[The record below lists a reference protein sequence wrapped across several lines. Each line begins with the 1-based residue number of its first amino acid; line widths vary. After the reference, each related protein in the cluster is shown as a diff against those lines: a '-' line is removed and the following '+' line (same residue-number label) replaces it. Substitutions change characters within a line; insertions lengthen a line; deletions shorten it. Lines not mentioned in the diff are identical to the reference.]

1 MDARTIVHVPG
12 PTSGASLVTH
22 CTSGPEFQL
31 PRTVTPLSGLCR
43 QSCTVIR
50 TVADHVSTPLTA
62 TPSRFPTCMFGALTV
77 IAIARALLLEL
88 ASGSFCVAVRMCP
101 LIAAP
106 AVFQLMVRAALAPA
120 ARPGMGCVPTTAL
133 PG

>member
-1 MDARTIVHVPG
+1 
-12 PTSGASLVTH
+12 
-22 CTSGPEFQL
+22 
-31 PRTVTPLSGLCR
+31 
-43 QSCTVIR
+43 
-50 TVADHVSTPLTA
+50 
-62 TPSRFPTCMFGALTV
+62 MFGALTV

-120 ARPGMGCVPTTAL
+120 ARPGMVCVPTTAL
-133 PG
+133 PAEPSVSTTSISAVTSCPPTFCTVTTTGTVSPTVT